1 MMLMAILLVMLVMV
15 LNSACQGIVI
25 QIIIAEI
32 VSYNLSHLL
41 FPTSCIFSISFSVF
55 VSIDINDCSSGP
67 CHNGGNCMVRII
79 V

>member
-1 MMLMAILLVMLVMV
+1 MTLMAILLVMLVKV

-41 FPTSCIFSISFSVF
+41 FPSSCISLSHVIIFPSLFLQILMTVLLDR
-55 VSIDINDCSSGP
+55 VI
-67 CHNGGNCMVRII
+67 MVGTAW
-79 V
+79 